1 MLMDMPDQPQG
12 TVTFLFTIL
21 EGSAQLLHD
30 LGERYVHVVE
40 EHRRLLRAALQEAG
54 GYEVDAAGDGFFYAF
69 GRAGD
74 AVQAAVAAQRAIVA
88 HTWPEGASVRVCIA
102 LHTGEATIDAGGY
115 VGLNVHRAARICAV
129 GWGGQILLS
138 QETYALIEY
147 DLPPG
152 VGARNLGE
160 HRLKDLQRREQIFQ
174 VLHPELPADFPP
186 LRSLDTLP
194 NNLPHQLTS
203 FIGREREMAEVKHL
217 LTTTRLLTLTGPGGC
232 GKTRLALQ
240 MAADLLEEFANGVW
254 LVELAAV
261 NSPMLVPQAVAS
273 IWSLREEPGR
283 PLLATLGDYL
293 KRKQAL
299 LLLDNCEHLIGAS
312 ADLAASLLQ
321 TCPNLTILAI
331 SWEPLGLAEEVLYR
345 VPPLSLPDLRH
356 PAPEQVMQYEAVRLF
371 VERAT
376 DAQPAFKVTDQN
388 AMAVAQ
394 VCHRLDGIPLAIE
407 LAAARVK
414 VLSVERIAE
423 RLDEILRL
431 LTGGR
436 RTAPPRQQTLRATLD
451 WGYDLLSE
459 KEHMLL
465 RRLSV
470 FAGEWTLE
478 AAEAVCVG
486 VGIETVDVPN
496 LLKHSVNRSLVV
508 VEELGGLTRYRLLEM
523 VRQYAQEKLLEA
535 GEADGVRRR
544 HQEWVTAHA

>member
-1 MLMDMPDQPQG
+1 MPDQPLG

-21 EGSAQLLHD
+21 EGSAQLLQH
-30 LGERYVHVVE
+30 LGERYVDVVG

-54 GYEVDAAGDGFFYAF
+54 GYEVDSAGDGFFYAF

-74 AVQAAVAAQRAIVA
+74 AVRAAVAAQLAINA
-88 HTWPEGASVRVCIA
+88 HPWPEGATVRVSIA

-138 QETYALIEY
+138 QETYALIEH

-152 VGARNLGE
+152 VSARNLGE

-174 VLHPELPADFPP
+174 FVQPDLPADFPP

-203 FIGREREMAEVKHL
+203 FIGREREMADLKNL

-240 MAADLLEEFANGVW
+240 VGADLLEEYANGVW
-254 LVELAAV
+254 LVELAAL
-261 NSPMLVPQAVAS
+261 NDPALVPQAVAS
-273 IWSLREEPGR
+273 MWHLRPEPGR
-283 PLLATLGDYL
+283 ALLATLGDYL
-293 KRKQAL
+293 KRKHAL

-321 TCPNLTILAI
+321 TCPNLKILAI

-423 RLDEILRL
+423 RLDGMLRL

-465 RRLSV
+465 RRLPV

-496 LLKHSVNRSLVV
+496 LLKHLVDRSLVV